1 MIYILPGNVVARVLH
16 LSAGLVTTT
25 PVSPLF
31 GLGVVVIVF
40 LAVVTGHLEPFEC
53 FTDHRKLL
61 TKDLLSLKS
70 NLDVL

>member
-40 LAVVTGHLEPFEC
+40 LAVVTGHKCL
-53 FTDHRKLL
+53 R
-61 TKDLLSLKS
+61 LSRAIQ
-70 NLDVL
+70 VLYRS